1 MNGDDKGTKKPSH
14 KVLKVVLAVVGVLVL
29 LGIIGNLASPSSSN
43 AKSGGTS
50 PAASSSSSNSGAAE
64 APKVPGL
71 NQPADDGKFRFVA
84 TAFSCGKTYLVN
96 DNEFENAHAQ
106 RQWCLLSLNVSN
118 VQNEAQEFGSSD
130 QYLYDDSGK
139 QFSADTSGTS
149 AANPSSSSCNY
160 EQLNPGVS
168 ISCVVAFDVPKGVAV
183 AYAKLHDSS
192 FSDGVKMALQ

>member
-1 MNGDDKGTKKPSH
+1 MNGDEKGTKKPSH
-14 KVLKVVLAVVGVLVL
+14 KVLKVVLAVVSVLVL

-43 AKSGGTS
+43 TKSGGTS

-84 TAFSCGKTYLVN
+84 TAFSCGKTYIVN

-106 RQWCLLSLNVSN
+106 GQWCLLSLNVSN

-160 EQLNPGVS
+160 QQLNPGVA
-168 ISCVVAFDVPKGVAV
+168 ISCVVAFDAP
-183 AYAKLHDSS
+183 
-192 FSDGVKMALQ
+192 